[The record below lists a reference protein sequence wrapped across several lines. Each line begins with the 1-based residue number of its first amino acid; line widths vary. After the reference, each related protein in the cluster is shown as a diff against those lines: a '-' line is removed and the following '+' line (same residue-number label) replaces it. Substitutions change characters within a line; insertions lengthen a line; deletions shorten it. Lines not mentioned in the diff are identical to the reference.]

1 MSNHEN
7 FCKHINIISDEH
19 EGSIICID
27 CGLVISD
34 NLYVENCFKFQA
46 SDVTCN
52 DIEEIKELLER
63 LNFSTFFA
71 LDIYKNVQ
79 KGLELKKVK
88 KYLIPFTV
96 YQTLNEMGYPI
107 SIKDIVSVSG
117 ISENYI
123 YDMQNNEDSIILNH
137 MLLLEKY
144 CTLLGFDFKTYSV
157 IKELLPNL
165 NTGHNPL
172 TVIASTIY
180 KYCKENKLKY
190 SMIYIASIVGISSV
204 SIQRFLKR
212 C

>member
-52 DIEEIKELLER
+52 DIEEIKELLES
-63 LNFSTFFA
+63 LNFSTSFA

-88 KYLIPFTV
+88 RYLIPFSV

-190 SMIYIASIVGISSV
+190 SMKYIASIVGISSV

>member
-71 LDIYKNVQ
+71 LDMYKNVQ

-88 KYLIPFTV
+88 KYLIPFTF

-190 SMIYIASIVGISSV
+190 SMKYIASIVGISSV

>member
-1 MSNHEN
+1 MYNHEN
-7 FCKHINIISDEH
+7 FCTHINIITDEH

-34 NLYVENCFKFQA
+34 NLYIENCFKFQG

-63 LNFSTFFA
+63 LNFPTSFA

-107 SIKDIVSVSG
+107 SIKDIVAVSG

-172 TVIASTIY
+172 TVIASVIY

-190 SMIYIASIVGISSV
+190 SMKFIASTVGISSV

>member
-1 MSNHEN
+1 
-7 FCKHINIISDEH
+7 
-19 EGSIICID
+19 
-27 CGLVISD
+27 
-34 NLYVENCFKFQA
+34 
-46 SDVTCN
+46 
-52 DIEEIKELLER
+52 
-63 LNFSTFFA
+63 
-71 LDIYKNVQ
+71 
-79 KGLELKKVK
+79 
-88 KYLIPFTV
+88 
-96 YQTLNEMGYPI
+96 MGYPI

-190 SMIYIASIVGISSV
+190 SMKYIASIVGISSV

>member
-190 SMIYIASIVGISSV
+190 SMKYIASIVGISSV